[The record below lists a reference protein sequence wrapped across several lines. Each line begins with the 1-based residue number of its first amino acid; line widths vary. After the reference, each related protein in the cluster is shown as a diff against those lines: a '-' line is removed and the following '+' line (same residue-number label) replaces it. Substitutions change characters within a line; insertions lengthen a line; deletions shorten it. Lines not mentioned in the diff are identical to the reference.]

1 MRRGVTGWN
10 TPKMTQNT
18 RTQRQ
23 CVVAQRLPY
32 CWFLC
37 PPELTHTV
45 IGLEMRV
52 GVEEGPS
59 AKSRLNDLS
68 LLTESG
74 PLISRPYLSTL
85 VVSACHVSIWISPLS
100 SRIDPAGKGE
110 PAWTCSFVD
119 SEQHWV
125 PTRLELLSLKVQY
138 NWCCNKTYEMTH
150 AKVTR
155 VCVYCLRWQRPAR
168 RSSANIPV
176 TQQPW
181 QNTNRR
187 PEEADCIPGRH
198 PQVAL
203 SLHLLLHAWVWFIC
217 ALLFTS
223 KKGGVAALGFS
234 KQTAWASR
242 WFDEETREGVEMH
255 TWREII
261 QELLACCSHSAAEK
275 NQFERCWGRNGK
287 AWTKRRTY
295 SRQQMI

>member
-52 GVEEGPS
+52 GVEERPS

-155 VCVYCLRWQRPAR
+155 VCVCIASGGRDRRGGPVLTFPSRSNHDRIRTDDLRRLIAYLAGIPRLHFHYIYFCMRECGLSVLCFLLQR
-168 RSSANIPV
+168 
-176 TQQPW
+176 
-181 QNTNRR
+181 
-187 PEEADCIPGRH
+187 
-198 PQVAL
+198 
-203 SLHLLLHAWVWFIC
+203 
-217 ALLFTS
+217 
-223 KKGGVAALGFS
+223 KGG
-234 KQTAWASR
+234 
-242 WFDEETREGVEMH
+242 
-255 TWREII
+255 WR
-261 QELLACCSHSAAEK
+261 HSASQNK
-275 NQFERCWGRNGK
+275 QPER
-287 AWTKRRTY
+287 ADDLMRRHVRE
-295 SRQQMI
+295 SRCTRDVK